1 MFIFQLAVTVFLAMI
16 ITLIIITRKGK
27 KKLAKV
33 TLGLLIDP
41 NSVSGHVLEIKT
53 PDGGILYEIP
63 TKAAGLSCLI
73 IELSP
78 DEFDKMKSEIQ
89 NPNQKERQE
98 KVAKHYKKYKKN
110 LPKLSLYDQTYF
122 EDKVQQYECMKD
134 GLLPEL
140 HWKPYVENIS
150 CLDVWTAR
158 LASGM
163 DTYKQIASERKSPF
177 RADKRMD
184 AFLEKCKELGIS
196 PDKTPILPESVGVL
210 IKSSDGCCFFFDNL
224 KFCKRNAIPGGG
236 INWTPEILESLT
248 TKEEYISYLIDES
261 LRELMEETGIVLNSD
276 WIASRVQVNE
286 NSTSLEDIRHIIR
299 DYGQGGCEMDGI
311 ENDSPL
317 FFDPKGF
324 NALAKVLKW

>member
-1 MFIFQLAVTVFLAMI
+1 MFIFQLAVTVFLAVI
-16 ITLIIITRKGK
+16 ITLIIITKKGK

-33 TLGLLIDP
+33 TLGLVIDP
-41 NSVSGHVLEIKT
+41 NSVSGHVLKIKT

-63 TKAAGLSCLI
+63 TKAAALSCLT

-78 DEFDKMKSEIQ
+78 DEFNKMAYKINNPKQIQ
-89 NPNQKERQE
+89 SQE
-98 KVAKHYKKYKKN
+98 KLPKHHKKYSKKVNN
-110 LPKLSLYDQTYF
+110 LNMYEKFYF
-122 EDKVQQYECMKD
+122 KNKVEDYKNFKNV
-134 GLLPEL
+134 LPEL
-140 HWKPYVENIS
+140 YWKPYEEDIA
-150 CLDVWTAR
+150 CLDVWTAK

-163 DTYKQIASERKSPF
+163 TTYKQIASERKSPF
-177 RADKRMD
+177 RTDERNSE
-184 AFLEKCKELGIS
+184 FLKKCDEFGIR
-196 PDKTPILPESVGVL
+196 PDETPILPESVGIL
-210 IKSSDGCCFFFDNL
+210 IKSSDNRCFFFDSL
-224 KFCKRNAIPGGG
+224 KLCKRNVIPGGG

-276 WIASRVQVNE
+276 WISSRVQVNE
-286 NSTSLEDIRHIIR
+286 NSTSLEDIRQIIR
-299 DYGQGGCEMDGI
+299 HYGQGGCEMDGI